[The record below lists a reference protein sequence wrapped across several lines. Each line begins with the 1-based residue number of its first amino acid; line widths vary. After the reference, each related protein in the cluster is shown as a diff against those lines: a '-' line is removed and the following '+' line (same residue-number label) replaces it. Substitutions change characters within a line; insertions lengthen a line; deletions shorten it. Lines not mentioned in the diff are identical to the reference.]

1 MGPSVDLCGGREQ
14 LRLYLFGAL
23 LHSVAFVCSPFSKQK
38 IGKGIKVVEIVN
50 KLTPGVIEAQGELL

>member
-1 MGPSVDLCGGREQ
+1 
-14 LRLYLFGAL
+14 
-23 LHSVAFVCSPFSKQK
+23 VAFVCSPFSKQK